1 MTSPLIGV
9 TAEHTTSKTGLTKVS
24 VTEAYLRAL
33 SQAGACPV
41 IIPLGMETER
51 LNELFSRLD
60 GVLFTGGGD
69 IHPSAYGN
77 PAHPEIKEID
87 QDRDETE
94 FTLLESSLKAGLPF
108 LGICRGLQV
117 INVGLGGTLYADIA
131 SQRHQALKHDYF
143 PNWDRD
149 HLAHEVEVDT
159 QSRLV
164 NILRGHKHM
173 VNSLHHQ
180 AVRQL
185 APGLLASAHSPDGI
199 VEAVELVDHPFGMAV
214 QWHPEWL
221 MEVAAMRGLFG
232 AFVEAASEKR
242 EVKSDK

>member
-9 TAEHTTSKTGLTKVS
+9 TAEHTTSKSGLTKVS
-24 VTEAYLRAL
+24 VTEAYLKAL

-41 IIPLGMETER
+41 IIPPGMAEEM
-51 LNELFSRLD
+51 LNDLFSRLD

-69 IHPSAYGN
+69 IHPGAYDE
-77 PAHPEIKEID
+77 PSHPEIKEID

-94 FTLLESSLKAGLPF
+94 FTLLENSLQIGLPF

-117 INVGLGGTLYADIA
+117 VNVGLGGTLYADIA
-131 SQRHQALKHDYF
+131 SQHSQALKHDYY
-143 PNWDRD
+143 PNWARN
-149 HLAHEVEVDT
+149 HLAHEVQVDT
-159 QSRLV
+159 KSRLMK
-164 NILRGHKHM
+164 ILGDHQHM

-185 APGLLASAHSPDGI
+185 APGLIASAHSPDGL
-199 VEAVELVDHPFGMAV
+199 VEALELTDHPFGIAV

-221 MEVAAMRGLFG
+221 TEQTAMRALFR
-232 AFVEAASEKR
+232 AFVEVASEK
-242 EVKSDK
+242 